1 MATFDDLP
9 TLPESGNLSLD
20 DLIGVVDLSDRRSPK
35 KVSLSQLS
43 DLINVT
49 ADPTPHATD
58 NDKLLSSPTIGEV
71 VVITGEA
78 SRIERFVGNLA
89 DPTRF
94 FASGAPVFDFDEEG
108 DNEYLNLDLNGYCYP
123 YMAALAQILQWNA
136 AGDALT
142 YFAGESGA
150 WQWVLNSEPD
160 PVLYTST
167 DVCEHVSQVTNWTP
181 NPTYPELPAA
191 PTLTAWDNSG
201 FILNNDT
208 PYAPVDI
215 LNGRIAYADSGG
227 GTLTYDPNLGWK
239 DVNDVVIGAD
249 DVVYPWLIEEPS
261 DPLTGPRP
269 AANNDNWVV
278 LRNTV
283 ALTAEVA
290 VDGDGGGTV
299 NGVRIEEGSSAFV
312 GWVDPLSVPLD
323 LDGNAANIQ
332 QYSDT
337 PLGTENSVNLS
348 GYVNGS
354 GPQLY
359 TLPLAVRPRESVY
372 IYFTYNP

>member
-1 MATFDDLP
+1 MSIELTTISDA
-9 TLPESGNLSLD
+9 
-20 DLIGVVDLSDRRSPK
+20 DRRGI
-35 KVSLSQLS
+35 VSALA
-43 DLINVT
+43 

-71 VVITGEA
+71 VVITDEA

-89 DPTRF
+89 DPSKFFIAGFEPVEVEIAESPVELDPNGYYFDPAVGEYSTASSYFTF
-94 FASGAPVFDFDEEG
+94 FADG
-108 DNEYLNLDLNGYCYP
+108 DPETYPWKIYYDGYILWT
-123 YMAALAQILQWNA
+123 ADQIVATPQ
-136 AGDALT
+136 
-142 YFAGESGA
+142 E
-150 WQWVLNSEPD
+150 V
-160 PVLYTST
+160 TS
-167 DVCEHVSQVTNWTP
+167 WTA
-181 NPTYPELPAA
+181 NDDYPELEEVAA
-191 PTLTAWDNSG
+191 PTITAWDNSG

-269 AANNDNWVV
+269 AANNDNWAV

-283 ALTAEVA
+283 ELTAEVA
-290 VDGDGGGTV
+290 VEGDGGGTV

-332 QYSDT
+332 QYSNI
-337 PLGTENSVNLS
+337 PGAENNVQLS

-359 TLPLAVRPRESVY
+359 PLPLAVQPRESVY
-372 IYFTYNP
+372 VYFSF